1 MCLYN
6 NLPLFSSGNELPS
19 NRTTEFPVTTAAK
32 ETAMKN
38 TKAVI

>member
-6 NLPLFSSGNELPS
+6 NLPLFSSG
-19 NRTTEFPVTTAAK
+19 TEPVTKAAK
-32 ETAMKN
+32 ETAMKS